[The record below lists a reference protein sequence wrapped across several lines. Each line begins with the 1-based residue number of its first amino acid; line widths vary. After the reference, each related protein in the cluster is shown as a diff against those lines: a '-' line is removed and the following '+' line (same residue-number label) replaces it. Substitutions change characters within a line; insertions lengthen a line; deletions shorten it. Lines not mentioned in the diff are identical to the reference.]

1 MRTFTRRARW
11 VAPVGV
17 AVAALLTL
25 ASCSD
30 PQDALLEA
38 DDPDII
44 TPESANSSE
53 GAEALRIG
61 AMGRLQNITAG
72 GENTWL
78 LGGLLVDEWK
88 SSDTFSQRNETDERK
103 VQDNNGN
110 VMGMWRATHRA
121 RTSAREAL
129 VKLQEY
135 RPTPAWGIGQM
146 YFVMGFTEMTLAENF
161 CNGIPLSDASTGEII
176 YGPPQT
182 NAQVFALALAHLDS
196 ALTFL
201 TATDAA
207 TTDVRRATLITKARV
222 LINLARWNDAA
233 ASITP
238 ANVPTSYALNATFS
252 LTTSSN
258 QIWSLNTSA
267 KRWTVGDSLDK
278 VGRIVNAIPFA
289 SANDPRVPVTG
300 STLGTSSAGAGFDT
314 QTNFVFQR
322 IWGRTDATPI
332 VSGLDARLME
342 AEIRLR
348 ADDYAGMM
356 TILNALRA
364 TPPALS
370 NTYTPAAMAA
380 LPTPANK
387 DAAIDLYFREKAFWT
402 FARGQ
407 RLPDMRR
414 LVRQYGRTQQQVFPQ
429 GTFFKT
435 NTPYGTD
442 MNFPVTTDELNNPEF
457 SGCIDRNA

>member
-1 MRTFTRRARW
+1 MRILRHRARW
-11 VAPVGV
+11 VA
-17 AVAALLTL
+17 AAGATAAALTL
-25 ASCSD
+25 ASCRD

-44 TPESANSSE
+44 TPGSANSAE
-53 GAEALRIG
+53 GADALRIG
-61 AMGRLQNITAG
+61 ALGRLQTLTAG
-72 GENTWL
+72 GEGTWL

-110 VMGMWRATHRA
+110 VITMWRAAHRP
-121 RTSAREAL
+121 RVGAREAL

-135 RPTPAWGIGQM
+135 KPTPAWGIGQM

-201 TATDAA
+201 AATDAA
-207 TTDVRRATLITKARV
+207 TTEVRRATLITKARV

-233 ASITP
+233 ALITP
-238 ANVPTSYALNATFS
+238 AQVPTSYQFNATFS
-252 LTTSSN
+252 LTTTNN

-267 KRWTVGDSLDK
+267 KRWTVGDSIDK
-278 VGRIVNAIPFA
+278 VGRIINAIPFA
-289 SANDPRVPVTG
+289 SANDPRVPVSG
-300 STLGTSSAGAGFDT
+300 STLGTSSEGPGFDT
-314 QTNFVFQR
+314 QTNFVVQKIFE
-322 IWGRTDATPI
+322 RTSSTPI

-364 TPPALS
+364 APPALS
-370 NTYTPAAMAA
+370 STYTPTAMAA
-380 LPTPANK
+380 LPTPTAK
-387 DAAIDLYFREKAFWT
+387 DAAIDLFFREKAFWT
-402 FARGQ
+402 FGRGQ
-407 RLPDMRR
+407 RLPDLRR
-414 LVRQYGRTQQQVFPQ
+414 LVRQYSRPQTAVFPQ

-442 MNFPVTTDELNNPEF
+442 VNFPVTTDELNNPEF
-457 SGCIDRNA
+457 AGCIDRNA